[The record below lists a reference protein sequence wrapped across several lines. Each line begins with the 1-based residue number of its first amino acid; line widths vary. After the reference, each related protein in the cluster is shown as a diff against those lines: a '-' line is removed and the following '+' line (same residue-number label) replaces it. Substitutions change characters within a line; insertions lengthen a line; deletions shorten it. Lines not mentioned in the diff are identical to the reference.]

1 LCPSTA
7 RALTC
12 TRRPRRLAVDLAKGM
27 EHRGLIWLMTARHG
41 GPTDDPAVGRLAI
54 HGVLEAMEPP
64 ELALLC
70 ETDR

>member
-1 LCPSTA
+1 
-7 RALTC
+7 
-12 TRRPRRLAVDLAKGM
+12 M
-27 EHRGLIWLMTARHG
+27 EHRGLIWLMAARHG
-41 GPTDDPAVGRLAI
+41 GPTDDPAVGRLAV